1 MLTCISPAHLYSCL
15 TLHSLTL
22 RLITNISFPA
32 TDAQLMGSCACAGGG
47 SVIKKAVIDNNVAI
61 GSRVRITNADGVQE
75 ADRSAEGFVIS
86 EGIVVVLRNTII
98 PDGTTI

>member
-1 MLTCISPAHLYSCL
+1 MSP
-15 TLHSLTL
+15 SLAVDKQ
-22 RLITNISFPA
+22 LIASR
-32 TDAQLMGSCACAGGG
+32 ACAGGG

-86 EGIVVVLRNTII
+86 EGIVVVLRNTTI
-98 PDGTTI
+98 PDGTVI